1 MTTPEDILRK
11 LFFDYF
17 RVEARSITSLPTHA
31 STREYFILEKEDVQA
46 IGVYG
51 PSLAENKAFLNIQ
64 TFFDQKGIRVP
75 KFYQM
80 DDSGFYYL
88 QEYCGDTDVFS
99 SLEIATNKLGLL
111 KKSVQ
116 VLVDIQ
122 LKTYKQ
128 FDFSVCH
135 PYVKF
140 DTSEVKREFSAFQ
153 YKYLLNKAIDLN
165 EDFFQEDIDLLEKLI
180 KEMSVEDYVFMHR
193 DFQTRNLLLNTNE
206 DIVVIDFQGGRE
218 GPRYY
223 DLASLIYSPESSHAH
238 EYKDELIEFYREK
251 YDDKTSKEY
260 LMKFFL
266 IAAFIRLVH
275 TLGVYGSL
283 GLEQNNA
290 FFKKNIATAE
300 EYLTEV
306 LYSLKS
312 EFSIEFKNLTSLY
325 NSSL

>member
-1 MTTPEDILRK
+1 MTTTEDILKK

-17 RVEARSITSLPTHA
+17 KAEARSVRALPAHA
-31 STREYFILEKEDVQA
+31 STRKYFILEKEELKA

-51 PSLAENKAFLNIQ
+51 PSLAENKAFFNIQ
-64 TFFDQKGIRVP
+64 KFFDQKGIRVP

-99 SLEIATNKLGLL
+99 NLEISTNTLDLL

-122 LKTYKQ
+122 LKSKKL
-128 FDFSVCH
+128 FDFSVCY
-135 PYVKF
+135 PFARF
-140 DTSEVKREFSAFQ
+140 DIDEIKREFRAFQ
-153 YKYLLNKAIDLN
+153 YKYLLNKGIDLK

-180 KEMSVEDYVFMHR
+180 EEIPPEDYAFMHR
-193 DFQTRNLLLNTNE
+193 DFQTRNLLLNANE
-206 DIVVIDFQGGRE
+206 DVVVIDFQGGRE

-223 DLASLIYSPESSHAH
+223 DLASLIYSPESSYAH
-238 EYKDELIEFYREK
+238 EYKNELIEFYGEK
-251 YDDKTSKEY
+251 YGDKTDKKDF
-260 LMKFFL
+260 MKFFL
-266 IAAFIRLVH
+266 IIALVRLVH

-283 GLEQNNA
+283 GLEQNNP
-290 FFKKNIATAE
+290 FFKKNIITAE
-300 EYLTEV
+300 KYLVEV
-306 LYSLKS
+306 LASLKS